1 MMRQE
6 IARDIQSPR
15 RCFSDRAVRP
25 LDLARWNLMRPQEGH
40 RHLRCL

>member
-6 IARDIQSPR
+6 IARAIQSLR

-40 RHLRCL
+40 RHFRCL